1 MRKLF
6 SVIISIVLLIV
17 ITACQPR
24 LVIYPLPD
32 NKPTVTVPSGNP
44 VSSESQLLSEIAEG
58 NDVYLSSSFAI
69 SAPLSIPAGVTIDG
83 NGNSLTIDSSVQP
96 ATNGQ
101 FITIVANNVAIK
113 NLTIVYDGEAKG
125 NNNHILKING
135 ATADTPVENIIL
147 ENLVIDGNGNAAGLN
162 LTGTKNVI
170 LRNVSVSN
178 TKNVPLA
185 ISKSTGVTII
195 GGDYDNG
202 DISLGGA
209 NYKFAD
215 IQINWEP
222 DNDWQGNCEV
232 TFEGLPEDVVV
243 YASTDVDG
251 KAANHTINGLG
262 DGKYYPSKSEGGMY
276 YNAPADW
283 TWIGLAFADES
294 ASDYFTDAFYGWGD
308 SDTAITV
315 SDGTMTLP
323 SVFANFWMNLKDGIN
338 TMKVGE
344 TYRIS
349 FKVAGLVNTTLTANL
364 NLYDGKSSIDSWSI
378 SGIQNGWNTVTFT
391 YSARNEYDNVQL
403 NNGTEIERTA
413 TDSLLTNAETIYGQF
428 VFVPV
433 NGETVTIDD
442 FCYQEI

>member
-6 SVIISIVLLIV
+6 SVTVAIVLLMI

-32 NKPTVTVPSGNP
+32 NRPSVTVPSGNP
-44 VSSESQLLSEIAEG
+44 VSTESQLLAEIAEG

-69 SAPLSIPAGVTIDG
+69 SAPLSIPEGVTIDG
-83 NGNSLTIDSSVQP
+83 NGNSLSIDSSVQP

-101 FITIVANNVAIK
+101 FITIASNNVTIK
-113 NLTIVYDGEAKG
+113 DLTIVYNGEAKG
-125 NNNHILKING
+125 NSNHILKING
-135 ATADTPVENIIL
+135 AAADVPAENIIL
-147 ENLVIDGNGNAAGLN
+147 EDLVIDGNGNAAGLN
-162 LTGTKNVI
+162 LTGTKDVT
-170 LRNVSVSN
+170 LKNVSVSD
-178 TKNVPLA
+178 TKNVSLA

-195 GGDYDNG
+195 GGNYDNG

-222 DNDWQGNCEV
+222 DKDWQGDCGIK
-232 TFEGLPEDVVV
+232 FEDLPEDVVV
-243 YASTDVDG
+243 YATTDVDG
-251 KAANHTINGLG
+251 KTANHTITGLG
-262 DGKYYPSKSEGGMY
+262 EGRYYPSESEGGMY

-283 TWIGLAFADES
+283 KWIGLAFADES
-294 ASDYFTDAFYGWGD
+294 ASDYFTDEFYGWGD
-308 SDTAITV
+308 GETSITV

-323 SVFANFWMNLKDGIN
+323 SSFANFWMNLKDGIN
-338 TMKVGE
+338 TMEVGK

-349 FKVAGLVNTTLTANL
+349 FRVAGLSSETLTANL
-364 NLYDGKSSIDSWSI
+364 NLYDGKSSIDCWSI

-391 YSARNEYDNVQL
+391 YSAHDEYDNVKL
-403 NNGTEIERTA
+403 NNGEEIERTG
-413 TDSLLTNAETIYGQF
+413 DSKLSNADTIYGQF
-428 VFVPV
+428 VFIPV

-442 FCYQEI
+442 FCYQEV